1 MVTSSEATKSPGPIP
16 PGNGQKEAK
25 PMTKVTTTE
34 ERPSFNIFDN
44 DMVVVKTVT
53 YDDGSS
59 ETFKGVASTIE
70 EARTNADN
78 AIRSR

>member
-1 MVTSSEATKSPGPIP
+1 
-16 PGNGQKEAK
+16 
-25 PMTKVTTTE
+25 MTKVTTTA

-44 DMVVVKTVT
+44 DIVVEKTVT

-59 ETFKGVASTIE
+59 ETFKGVGPTVE
-70 EARTNADN
+70 EARSNADN

>member
-1 MVTSSEATKSPGPIP
+1 
-16 PGNGQKEAK
+16 
-25 PMTKVTTTE
+25 MTQVTTIA

-44 DMVVVKTVT
+44 DMVVEKLVT

-59 ETFKGVASTIE
+59 ETFKGVAPTVE
-70 EARTNADN
+70 EARANADN